1 MRECCCI
8 FSCFNKLSQTVREI
22 FEHRENQLL
31 FIQEVK
37 LCWLR
42 VSFARVSWAQI
53 ASLKMPCYLMV
64 GETTENQ
71 HKQRKHVNS
80 TQQGPFLGL
89 NPGLLAMLTTEPP
102 CTNEKRSCKLRVR
115 QKLVGI
121 TKEQVETCSAE
132 SRDLRCTVHNANV
145 LQSLSRSARVV
156 MFAYETDDLLSISIL
171 SKWELIWEK
180 EAKCGKMLI
189 NYNVSFICCSVSLLE
204 QISPFCT
211 YVALFLSNSLFGPY

>member
-80 TQQGPFLGL
+80 TQQRPFLGL
-89 NPGLLAMLTTEPP
+89 NPGLLAVLTTEPP
-102 CTNEKRSCKLRVR
+102 CTNEKRRCKLRVR

-132 SRDLRCTVHNANV
+132 SRDLRSTVTMPM
-145 LQSLSRSARVV
+145 SCK
-156 MFAYETDDLLSISIL
+156 AYPGLLVWSCLPMRLMI
-171 SKWELIWEK
+171 
-180 EAKCGKMLI
+180 
-189 NYNVSFICCSVSLLE
+189 CSVSAYFQNE
-204 QISPFCT
+204 
-211 YVALFLSNSLFGPY
+211 N